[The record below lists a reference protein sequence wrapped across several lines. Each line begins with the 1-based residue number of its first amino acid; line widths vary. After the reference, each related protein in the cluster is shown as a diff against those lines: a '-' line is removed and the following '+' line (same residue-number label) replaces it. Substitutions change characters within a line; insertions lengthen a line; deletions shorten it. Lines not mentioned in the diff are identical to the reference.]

1 MTKLK
6 KKRIVDSFVCLFL
19 WLDMHIE
26 CHSNLPQGG
35 LLNSYAIFYIT
46 VDTLLIDRYSRERER
61 EKKRKKFLKFMTRL
75 LKITTKH
82 SNDEADWKKRWRFLM
97 LFLLFHY
104 SNGEDGCYTEKKKI
118 TKRLGYTF
126 FFFVPLSFL
135 FCSVTSNYPKEKKR
149 IFICFFPHDLS
160 CSFRPPSC
168 YTTNVLSPPPF
179 FCTIYHSARRSTRHI
194 L

>member
-1 MTKLK
+1 
-6 KKRIVDSFVCLFL
+6 
-19 WLDMHIE
+19 MHIE

-46 VDTLLIDRYSRERER
+46 VDTLLIDRYSRERE
-61 EKKRKKFLKFMTRL
+61 KKRKKILKFMTRL

-104 SNGEDGCYTEKKKI
+104 SNGEDGCYTIETKKI
-118 TKRLGYTF
+118 TKRLVCT

-135 FCSVTSNYPKEKKR
+135 FCSVTSNYPKKKKKR

-168 YTTNVLSPPPF
+168 NTTNVLPPPLF
-179 FCTIYHSARRSTRHI
+179 SARFIIRPVDLHDTFYHENFFWKGLQLPTWLDVI
-194 L
+194 